1 MIISHIRK
9 IDDKNFIIQS
19 NAEHL
24 IGVSKL
30 AGSFADEF
38 NMGDWA
44 RVAGILHD
52 KGKEKKRLSNL
63 YKIGKRV
70 WVSGRP
76 VVGAPPRARGSKLF
90 TNYKSTY

>member
-52 KGKEKKRLSNL
+52 KGKEKKDFQTYIKLE
-63 YKIGKRV
+63 IG
-70 WVSGRP
+70 
-76 VVGAPPRARGSKLF
+76 RAHV
-90 TNYKSTY
+90 

>member
-44 RVAGILHD
+44 WVAGMLHD
-52 KGKEKKRLSNL
+52 KGKEKKDFQTYIKLE
-63 YKIGKRV
+63 
-70 WVSGRP
+70 SGYGYLD
-76 VVGAPPRARGSKLF
+76 VQS
-90 TNYKSTY
+90 